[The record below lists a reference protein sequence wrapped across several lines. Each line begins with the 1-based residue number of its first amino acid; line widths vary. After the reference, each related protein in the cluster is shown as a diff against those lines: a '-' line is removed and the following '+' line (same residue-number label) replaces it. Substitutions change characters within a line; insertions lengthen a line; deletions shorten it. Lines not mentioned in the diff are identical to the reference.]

1 MKNIRMRVEFDG
13 SRYLGWQRLGDSDN
27 TIQAKLESILYK
39 MTSQKVNIIGSSR
52 TDRGVHSRG
61 LICNFHLDTSMEVD
75 QIEDYID
82 RYLPDDIVVHDLE
95 EVEERFHSRYNAQ
108 SKSYRYTIDNGNYQD
123 VFTRRYTSHE
133 PSKLDISLMQE
144 AGDLL
149 IGRFDFSAYT
159 TMKSKKKSKIRSLYK
174 IEISKE
180 GNYIY
185 MDFNGE
191 GFLHNMIRIIVGSLI
206 RVGLEEIPPSL
217 VGDILESKT
226 RSLAGPMAEAK
237 GLCLM
242 KVDF

>member
-75 QIEDYID
+75 QIENYIN

-123 VFTRRYTSHE
+123 V
-133 PSKLDISLMQE
+133 LD
-144 AGDLL
+144 
-149 IGRFDFSAYT
+149 R
-159 TMKSKKKSKIRSLYK
+159 KS
-174 IEISKE
+174 
-180 GNYIY
+180 
-185 MDFNGE
+185 
-191 GFLHNMIRIIVGSLI
+191 V
-206 RVGLEEIPPSL
+206 V
-217 VGDILESKT
+217 
-226 RSLAGPMAEAK
+226 
-237 GLCLM
+237 
-242 KVDF
+242 